1 MSASTTP
8 AAPAAPATPAKPA
21 PPPPAALSAEQ
32 NRVAE
37 LVRLGFSVFFTG
49 AAGTGKTFLLE
60 HVVAELREAYGD
72 EFNAC
77 VAVTAATG
85 IAATALGGSTLH
97 SAMGCGALRTF
108 DDFRVMWLP
117 DNRKRLRRL
126 RVLVIDEVSMLS
138 AELFEMLE
146 LVLRQIR
153 RSEEPFGGLQLV
165 LSGDFCQLPPV
176 SFPRDDATLPTAFL
190 NRGLAFQSPAWRRCE
205 IWCVALTEVW
215 RQRDP
220 VFEALLSSAR
230 RGDQRAV
237 EWLARLC
244 AAPLDLPDGLE
255 PTQLFSHNADVNRV
269 NGERLAKLP
278 GTCVSFKASDS
289 VTPASPGARGDERRL
304 WKMCNDGPAPLSLDL
319 KVGAQVMLVKN
330 LEPWAGLVNGSRGVV
345 TGFRF
350 IDEHLAGKHR
360 KPGSRAAAALCPDA
374 KLVPVVRFT
383 NGRSLAC
390 GPELFPAELAGVG
403 RCVRAQVPLKLAWAV
418 TIHKC
423 QGMSLDAVEVSLERC
438 FAEGQAYVALSR
450 ARTLHG
456 LRILGCAPEHVASGV
471 RANAAALAFYDSMHA
486 GRPYSD
492 DDGQW
497 EAWQREHPWQPPPPP
512 VLAPDD

>member
-1 MSASTTP
+1 MV
-8 AAPAAPATPAKPA
+8 
-21 PPPPAALSAEQ
+21 LSAEQ

-37 LVRLGFSVFFTG
+37 LVRLGFNVFFTG
-49 AAGTGKTFLLE
+49 GAGTGKTHLLE
-60 HVVAELREAYGD
+60 HLVRELRDAYED

-85 IAATALGGSTLH
+85 IAATALQGSTLH

-108 DDFRVMWLP
+108 DDFLVMWLP
-117 DNRKRLRRL
+117 DNRARLRRL
-126 RVLVIDEVSMLS
+126 RVLVIDEVSMVS
-138 AELFEMLE
+138 AELFEMLD
-146 LVLRQIR
+146 LLLRQIR
-153 RSEEPFGGLQLV
+153 GTEEPFGGVQLV

-176 SFPRDDATLPTAFL
+176 SFARDDATHPNAFL
-190 NRGLAFQSPAWRRCE
+190 NRGMAFQSPAWRRCD
-205 IWCVALTEVW
+205 IWSVTLTTVW

-220 VFEALLSSAR
+220 AFEALLTAAR
-230 RGDQRAV
+230 RGDARAV

-244 AAPLDLPDGLE
+244 AAPLELPDGLE

-278 GTCVSFKASDS
+278 GTAVTFKASDTITCAS
-289 VTPASPGARGDERRL
+289 DAPASHQRRL

-330 LEPWAGLVNGSRGVV
+330 QEPWHGLVNGSRGVV
-345 TGFRF
+345 TGFKF
-350 IDEHLAGKHR
+350 IDDHLTK
-360 KPGSRAAAALCPDA
+360 KPGASRAAALCPDV

-390 GPELFPAELAGVG
+390 GPELFTAELAGVG
-403 RCVRAQVPLKLAWAV
+403 RSVRSQVPLKLAWAI

-456 LRILGCAPEHVASGV
+456 LRIVGWAPEANEDGGAAPRV
-471 RANAAALAFYDSMHA
+471 RCNPAAAAFYDCMHA
-486 GRPYSD
+486 NRPYID
-492 DDGQW
+492 EHTW

-512 VLAPDD
+512 LFGPDEPH